1 MEKPSKKFDMHRI
14 NRLIML
20 EQIPGFKLVTK
31 DRIMLGEYR
40 EYLMKYYNYEEKSK
54 NEQPV
59 AENTTE
65 ENPVEIKVETGKNR
79 RSHKRKANRS
89 EEEPV
94 EVVEVEPVESLEPIP
109 FIDENT
115 HDDFTVESISLDNL
129 ESR

>member
-1 MEKPSKKFDMHRI
+1 MENPSKIFDMHRV

-20 EQIPGFKLVTK
+20 EQIPGFKLVRK
-31 DRIMLGEYR
+31 DRIMLDEYR
-40 EYLMKYYNYEEKSK
+40 AYLMKYYNYEEENK
-54 NEQPV
+54 NEQAT
-59 AENTTE
+59 AETTTIE
-65 ENPVEIKVETGKNR
+65 SPIETKVETSKSR
-79 RSHKRKANRS
+79 RSNKRKTNRS
-89 EEEPV
+89 EEEPM